1 MAGARDVFE
10 VEGILDQR
18 MRRGRPEYLIRW
30 LGFDEDDDTW
40 EPEKN
45 LMGCEEILEE
55 WKRKWLAAQT
65 PRRTKIVKPIFK
77 PPPTPRSTRRRTV
90 QKVEEKTETKIVTP
104 GRGRPRKNAAPT
116 PKLPVITVSESEDET
131 SFVVKV
137 AQTTT
142 TNTSAAHAEEK
153 EEVVKVAE
161 NIYSEG
167 QKAVSA
173 LAGKQFLVAQKV
185 AVQEQEIAESTPS
198 RKTRVT
204 TVTESDNESDQEL
217 KRSALRSRDLSR
229 QVFSTPM
236 TASTVT
242 TRQERSEFTERK
254 AASAYTTRSSVK
266 NESLTTYQDTPVTSK
281 LTRASLNSVRDGRV
295 GLFAG
300 ARSKVAVRVG
310 KVRSLLTCHNLLN
323 LVFVACMGAVF
334 YTLFFFRK

>member
-116 PKLPVITVSESEDET
+116 PKLP
-131 SFVVKV
+131 
-137 AQTTT
+137 
-142 TNTSAAHAEEK
+142 
-153 EEVVKVAE
+153 
-161 NIYSEG
+161 
-167 QKAVSA
+167 
-173 LAGKQFLVAQKV
+173 
-185 AVQEQEIAESTPS
+185 STPS

-295 GLFAG
+295 GVSPLFAG